1 MDKERKYICPKC
13 NSENIGILD
22 DCWII
27 IELVCKDCEHQFE
40 YDLMEELLGGE
51 CDSCGSFDDF
61 MTDEAFAEFEQII
74 QKYVKDGDKTISE
87 EDQEKILGDVLQLV
101 EERMDAEFEELDKMI
116 EEKNEENSNNHPEL

>member
-1 MDKERKYICPKC
+1 
-13 NSENIGILD
+13 
-22 DCWII
+22 
-27 IELVCKDCEHQFE
+27 
-40 YDLMEELLGGE
+40 MEELLGGE

-74 QKYVKDGDKTISE
+74 QKYVRDGDKTISE